1 MPFFSPKTTV
11 FIKFVV
17 SLTIV
22 NYNPSLTIVNDDPSL
37 SIVNIIVNR
46 NFFQNRS
53 QIVLMKTIV
62 IRFLKAQNES
72 IFPKTKRLF
81 LKTKQKTIVNDR
93 LTIVYKND

>member
-22 NYNPSLTIVNDDPSL
+22 NDDPSL

-46 NFFQNRS
+46 KFVQKQSFKKRS
-53 QIVLMKTIV
+53 QIVLIKTIV

-72 IFPKTKRLF
+72 FFSENETIVLENKTKNDHLQKRLR
-81 LKTKQKTIVNDR
+81 T
-93 LTIVYKND
+93 LTVLM